1 MSIRELYEWACSN
14 HLEDAEIK
22 VDGMRDGYVWTAEIE
37 SANADEVILK

>member
-1 MSIRELYEWACSN
+1 MNIRELYEWACSN

-22 VDGMRDGYVWTAEIE
+22 VDGRDGYVWTAEIE